1 MRKEMT
7 LTGREIFT
15 IRLHKQF
22 ARLLYIDERLMRT
35 GKYIFLLFSRKAK
48 AMDLMKTGERFE
60 VQGETERAIEYF
72 EKALKKYPKLADVH
86 LNLCRSYLRQLAPEK
101 AKEHG
106 MLILQKHPDSP
117 EANLYMGVIFYY
129 EGRPE
134 DALVYLKKAERFLPS
149 RDKKSASA
157 LEYMGECYLKLQ
169 RYDDAVGC
177 LEKSI
182 AANPYGGEKKYISLG
197 EGYYLLD
204 RKEEALGTFKKAL
217 ELNPGNYE
225 AWNNIGVLMW
235 SVNKMEDAYKCFKKA
250 LDIKPDYKEAQAN
263 IDQIQSS
270 LKPIKGNGINKVKY
284 GMFRS

>member
-1 MRKEMT
+1 MRKEMK

-22 ARLLYIDERLMRT
+22 ARLLYIFEHIMRT
-35 GKYIFLLFSRKAK
+35 GKYIFLLFSRKAR
-48 AMDLMKTGERFE
+48 AVDLMKTGEIFE

-101 AKEHG
+101 AKEYV
-106 MLILQKHPDSP
+106 MLILQKNPDSP
-117 EANLYMGVIFYY
+117 EANLYMGVVFYY
-129 EGRPE
+129 KGRPE

-149 RDKKSASA
+149 RDKKSSSA

-169 RYDDAVGC
+169 RYDDAVGS
-177 LEKSI
+177 LKKSI
-182 AANPYGGEKKYISLG
+182 AANPYSSEKKYISLG

-204 RKEEALGTFKKAL
+204 RKEDALNAFKKAL
-217 ELNPGNYE
+217 ELNPGNHE

-235 SVNKMEDAYKCFKKA
+235 SVNKLEDAYKCFKKA

-263 IDQIQSS
+263 IEEIQNN
-270 LKPIKGNGINKVKY
+270 IKSMKITGRHKVKY
-284 GMFRS
+284 